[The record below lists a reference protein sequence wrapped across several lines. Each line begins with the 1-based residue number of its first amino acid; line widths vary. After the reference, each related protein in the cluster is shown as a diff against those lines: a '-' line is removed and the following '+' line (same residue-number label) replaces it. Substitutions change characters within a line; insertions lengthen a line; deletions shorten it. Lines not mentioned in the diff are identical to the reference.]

1 MSYLEKT
8 NMPQLEKDI
17 EDFTAFAKKE
27 LSKGV
32 TFSIDE
38 LYDRWGKA
46 IPLPRMRSPCKP
58 RFEIW
63 RMERAVDLSIS
74 SLLLLLN
81 GTTSRTIDEFQ
92 STNSSSRR
100 EGCAAYL

>member
-38 LYDRWGKA
+38 FYDRWREGHPVAEDALAVQASLRDMEKG
-46 IPLPRMRSPCKP
+46 
-58 RFEIW
+58 EIG
-63 RMERAVDLSIS
+63 RPF
-74 SLLLLLN
+74 
-81 GTTSRTIDEFQ
+81 DEFA
-92 STNSSSRR
+92 SDFAKRNNITDDR
-100 EGCAAYL
+100 